1 MKNEAMIYIHI
12 PFCIKKCEYC
22 DFLSFPFDE
31 KSKDDYLQALLRE
44 IKNHKW
50 AQKNISVPS
59 IFFGGGTP
67 SLLSGEEIIEL
78 MNAIRINFQLSDSC
92 EITMECN
99 PGTVDREKLCGYQK
113 AGVNRISFGLQSSND
128 IELKRLGRIHN
139 YAVFLESYKLARE
152 AGFTNI
158 NIDLMSALPGQTRQ
172 TYQQTLEKVCEL
184 SPEHI
189 SAYSLII
196 EENTPFYEQ
205 YAQDVQKQIKGE
217 RPEFLPDED
226 TERMMYQFTQE
237 FLKENG
243 YYRYEISNY
252 AKKGYECRHNKG
264 YWTGKNYIGFGLGA
278 SSLLVDT
285 RIKNPVIMEAYKNK
299 QLGEQQI
306 LTRKDQMEE
315 FMFLGLRL
323 SEGIS
328 ELDFFEQFN
337 INIHLIYGKVLK
349 KLEKEGMI
357 RLNQDFVKLTNRGV
371 DLSNYVFSEFLLE
384 EEHKTVTTEEE

>member
-31 KSKDDYLQALLRE
+31 KRKDDYLQALLSE
-44 IKNHKW
+44 IENHEW

-67 SLLSGEEIIEL
+67 SLLSGEEIIVL
-78 MNAIRINFQLSDSC
+78 MNTIRKNFQLSDSC

-99 PGTVDREKLCGYQK
+99 PGTVDREKLCSYQK

-128 IELKRLGRIHN
+128 IELKKLGRIHN
-139 YAVFLESYKLARE
+139 YAVFLESYKMARE
-152 AGFTNI
+152 VGFTNI

-172 TYQQTLEKVCEL
+172 TYQQTLERVCEL
-184 SPEHI
+184 RPEHI

-205 YAQDVQKQIKGE
+205 YAQDVKKQIKGE
-217 RPEFLPDED
+217 KPEFLPDED
-226 TERMMYQFTQE
+226 TERRMYQFTQE
-237 FLKENG
+237 FLKKNG
-243 YYRYEISNY
+243 YCRYEISNY

-285 RIKNPVIMEAYKNK
+285 RIKNPVIMEAYQNK

-328 ELDFFEQFN
+328 ELDFLEQFN

-357 RLNQDFVKLTNRGV
+357 RLDQDFVMLTNRGV

-384 EEHKTVTTEEE
+384 EEHKTMTMEEE